1 MFLAIVLLLDVF
13 SSIYAQ
19 ILAGS
24 QPTYLVFLIKAYPE
38 KYTKPF
44 IPLYPRS
51 LIKLARNL
59 LRIGFNIFLFTIT
72 ETYIDIKL
80 LQAFQ
85 HDSTYIV
92 YTSIIFNIFIAQFLI
107 QQIVIDYLLY
117 VVRPMNI

>member
-1 MFLAIVLLLDVF
+1 MLLDVF

-92 YTSIIFNIFIAQFLI
+92 YTSIIFNIFILTAQFLI
-107 QQIVIDYLLY
+107 QQIVIDYLLC